1 MPYWLRGYS
10 HLAYLLDDEDML
22 KETKFWIDAVMASQK
37 EDGFFGPLN
46 LRDGKPEVWAQ
57 MIMLWVLQN
66 WHEYTADN
74 QPFTLG
80 SVPLEVTALGR
91 LIPSWGIDDTGIT
104 GVLPPASAKRSDAVS
119 PLTLVPMG
127 AARLRISAFPTS
139 EK

>member
-1 MPYWLRGYS
+1 MCDESEIRSRLKFGGNLVVL
-10 HLAYLLDDEDML
+10 HLISDNYVWHLSGFCIERYIFAERNRPEYDQTQNFRRMRR
-22 KETKFWIDAVMASQK
+22 DAHCGRCGA
-37 EDGFFGPLN
+37 DG
-46 LRDGKPEVWAQ
+46 
-57 MIMLWVLQN
+57 
-66 WHEYTADN
+66 
-74 QPFTLG
+74 LG

-91 LIPSWGIDDTGIT
+91 LIPSWDIDDTGIT

>member
-1 MPYWLRGYS
+1 MEISIKLISIFLYIKHLRRNTSGDKS
-10 HLAYLLDDEDML
+10 KRKQASTQILGQAEFRGMRC
-22 KETKFWIDAVMASQK
+22 DAHCGRCGA
-37 EDGFFGPLN
+37 DG
-46 LRDGKPEVWAQ
+46 
-57 MIMLWVLQN
+57 
-66 WHEYTADN
+66 
-74 QPFTLG
+74 LG

-91 LIPSWGIDDTGIT
+91 LIPSWDIDDTGIT